1 MINPIS
7 MERWNIAQEAEKKAH
22 ITTSFEDSLKHYRHG
37 YQIYFK
43 YLEINPDLNN
53 KSIIEIG
60 PARVSSLFF
69 CKNFSKAIV
78 VEPTVYEENNFLY
91 KKLNIELINK
101 PAEEIEFP
109 QVDEIWLMNILEHTI
124 NPNLIIDKCKKSCK
138 VIKFFEPIDIRSPE
152 EYDPCHPHAFDINFF
167 KMHFGNCVKR
177 YIRGTEPNFH
187 TKDNAYGIYLT

>member
-1 MINPIS
+1 

-22 ITTSFEDSLKHYRHG
+22 ITTSFEDSLKHYQHG

-43 YLEINPDLNN
+43 YLEINPDLKN

-78 VEPTVYEENNFLY
+78 MEPTVYEENNFLY

-177 YIRGTEPNFH
+177 YIGGTEPNFH